1 MGLPLIVPIGLSMAQ
16 SIPNW
21 MAGIKQS
28 RTADK
33 LQSELQRPDFEIP
46 ESQKQ
51 ALQSAK
57 NQASMTRLP
66 GQSAIEGRLD
76 QTTANQLDMIERMGV
91 GGATSLNAASQAFS
105 NQQSKENELG
115 VQAAE
120 NYNRNQQMLRSQLDR
135 MSDWEFKKW
144 TWDKQLP
151 YQNKAEAI
159 AALREGSMRNID
171 NAFKDTFGGA
181 ANMLLAD
188 SLYGN
193 KDLSWVDRMF
203 GGGGKSTDPSSVT
216 PEIMPDNLQG
226 MPIKPTKQEFFKQQG
241 LEPLPI
247 NPLPANVNDNN
258 MPWNQ
263 GQYGGD
269 SPYNFMKPNEMP
281 NPFAVKSN
289 QKEAGNWYESFF
301 GKPLFNSFE
310 SAYPLSRPFSLEGG
324 QNPIWSKFDM
334 GLPK

>member
-1 MGLPLIVPIGLSMAQ
+1 MGLPLIVPIGLSMMQ

-33 LQSELQRPDFEIP
+33 LQSELQRPEFEIP

-51 ALQSAK
+51 ALQSAR

-76 QTTANQLDMIERMGV
+76 QTTANQIDMIERMGT
-91 GGATSLNAASQAFS
+91 GGAMGLNAASQAFG

-115 VQAAE
+115 VAAAD
-120 NYNRNQQMLRSQLDR
+120 NYNRNQQMLRGQLDR

-159 AALREGSMRNID
+159 AALREGSMRNFD
-171 NAFKDTFGGA
+171 NAAKDTLGGA

-203 GGGGKSTDPSSVT
+203 GGGKEESFNNGQGGPGVT
-216 PEIMPDNLQG
+216 PNILSFDAKKALSE
-226 MPIKPTKQEFFKQQG
+226 
-241 LEPLPI
+241 
-247 NPLPANVNDNN
+247 
-258 MPWNQ
+258 
-263 GQYGGD
+263 
-269 SPYNFMKPNEMP
+269 
-281 NPFAVKSN
+281 NPFRPTQPTGERVS
-289 QKEAGNWYESFF
+289 
-301 GKPLFNSFE
+301 PSFE
-310 SAYPLSRPFSLEGG
+310 ETYPLARELNMVG